1 MVFFTY
7 TFVHIKHIDNTYSK
21 YKRESQMKAILTSA
35 VCSSLLLLSG
45 CSNNDNT
52 GADTS
57 ITAPQKTALASGIEQ
72 ANIDKSVRP
81 QDNFYRYING
91 GWMKKNDIPGDKTAI
106 GSFYDLRDKADDD
119 VKAIIEELASTENL
133 TAGSDEQK
141 VADLFRSYMNEEKR
155 NAAGI
160 TPIKFLLKEIE
171 NIESKD
177 DLATF
182 FGKHSST
189 GINNPLALYISV
201 DAKNSSSYA
210 IHIWQNG
217 LNLPDKDYYFNEAER
232 FVNLRSGY
240 LNHIENMY
248 RLAGIK
254 DGKAAA
260 KNIMALETS
269 LAEHHWTRVQSR
281 DSEKRYNK
289 FATNNLNSITDKFNW
304 QAFLAAEGVSAQKDI
319 IINQPDFIEGFG
331 TVLAKTP
338 LSVWKQYLTFNT
350 LSAFSSYLTTDLDKE
365 SFDFFSKQ
373 LSGRQEQRPQW
384 KRGVSVV
391 NRNLGEVIGK
401 VYVARHFTPEAKSRM
416 SVLVENL
423 RDAYGASIDDLEWMS
438 DDTKKAAHVKLAA
451 FTPKIG
457 YPDKWEDYSALTIA
471 ADDIVGNI
479 IRSRKVSSEKELSK
493 LGGPIRKWEWGMT
506 PQTVNAYYNPTV
518 NEIVFPAAILQAPFF
533 NMKAD
538 DAVNYGGIGAV
549 IGHEMGHGFDDQ
561 GSKYDDK
568 GNLRNWWTE
577 QDLKE
582 FKARTNTLVEQ
593 YSGYQ
598 VFDDLHVNGEL
609 TLGENIG
616 DLSGVTI
623 AYKAYKASLKGKEA
637 PVIDGL
643 TGDQRFFMGYAQIW
657 RSKIVEKSMR
667 NRVATD
673 PHSPGEFRALG
684 SLSNMNEFY
693 EAFDVKKGDAMY
705 IAPEKRVKIW

>member
-1 MVFFTY
+1 
-7 TFVHIKHIDNTYSK
+7 
-21 YKRESQMKAILTSA
+21 MKAIVTSA
-35 VCSSLLLLSG
+35 ICSSLLLLSG
-45 CSNNDNT
+45 CSNSD
-52 GADTS
+52 S
-57 ITAPQKTALASGIEQ
+57 TATDSSKIAVQKIALVSGIEQ
-72 ANIDKSVRP
+72 GNMDKSVRP

-91 GWMKKNDIPGDKTAI
+91 GWINKNTIPDDKTAI

-119 VKAIIEELASTENL
+119 VKAIIENLAATSDL
-133 TAGSDEQK
+133 KMGSDEQK
-141 VADLFRSYMNEEKR
+141 VADLFRSYMNSEQR
-155 NAAGI
+155 NMAGI
-160 TPIKFLLKEIE
+160 TPIQSIITAINNLQ
-171 NIESKD
+171 NKD
-177 DLATF
+177 ELAEF
-182 FGKHSST
+182 FGKYSSA
-189 GINNPLALYISV
+189 GINTPLALYISV

-217 LNLPDKDYYFNEAER
+217 LNLPDKDYYFNETDR
-232 FVNLRSGY
+232 FVDLRSGY
-240 LNHIENMY
+240 VTHIENMY
-248 RLAGIK
+248 NLAGISN
-254 DGKAAA
+254 GKNAA
-260 KNIMALETS
+260 KSIMALETS
-269 LAEHHWTRVQSR
+269 LAEFHWTRVESR

-289 FATNNLNSITDKFNW
+289 FATKELNSITSKFNW
-304 QAFLAAEGVSAQKDI
+304 QAFLAAEGVASQKDI

-331 TVLAKTP
+331 EVFDQTSLET
-338 LSVWKQYLTFNT
+338 WKQYLTFNT
-350 LSAFSSYLTTDLDKE
+350 LNAFSSYLTTDLDNE

-373 LSGRQEQRPQW
+373 LNGRKEQRPQW
-384 KRGVSVV
+384 KRGVAVV
-391 NRNLGEVIGK
+391 NGNLGEVIGK
-401 VYVARHFTPEAKSRM
+401 VYVARHFTPQAKSRM
-416 SVLVENL
+416 STLVENL
-423 RDAYGASIDDLEWMS
+423 RDAYGSSIDDLEWMS
-438 DDTKKAAHVKLAA
+438 DNTKKAAHVKLAA

-457 YPDKWEDYSALTIA
+457 YPDQWEDYSKLSIMS
-471 ADDIVGNI
+471 DDLVGNI
-479 IRSRKVSSEKELSK
+479 IRSRKVSSEKEISK

-582 FKARTNTLVEQ
+582 FSTRTKALVEQ
-593 YSGYQ
+593 YGNYQ
-598 VFDDLHVNGEL
+598 VFDDLNVNGKL

-623 AYKAYKASLKGKEA
+623 AYKAYKASLNGKES

-657 RSKIVEKSMR
+657 RSKIVEKSLR

-693 EAFDVKKGDAMY
+693 KAFDVQEGDAMY

>member
-1 MVFFTY
+1 
-7 TFVHIKHIDNTYSK
+7 
-21 YKRESQMKAILTSA
+21 MKAIITSA

-45 CSNNDNT
+45 CSKSDNT
-52 GADTS
+52 VINSSKVTV
-57 ITAPQKTALASGIEQ
+57 QKTALASGIDK
-72 ANIDKSVRP
+72 ANMDTNIRP

-91 GWMKKNDIPGDKTAI
+91 GWMNSHNIPGDKTAI
-106 GSFYDLRDKADDD
+106 GSFYDLRDKADED
-119 VKAIIEELASTENL
+119 VNAIIEELAATDDL
-133 TAGSDEQK
+133 IMGSDEQK
-141 VADLFRSYMNEEKR
+141 VADLFRSYMNSEKR
-155 NAAGI
+155 NTLGI
-160 TPIKFLLKEIE
+160 NPIQSIITAINNLQD
-171 NIESKD
+171 KD
-177 DLATF
+177 DLAEF
-182 FGKHSST
+182 FGQYSSA

-232 FVNLRSGY
+232 FVDLRNGY
-240 LNHIENMY
+240 VSHIENMY
-248 RLAGIK
+248 NLAGISN
-254 DGKAAA
+254 GNSAAN
-260 KNIMALETS
+260 NIMALETS
-269 LAEHHWTRVQSR
+269 LAEFHWTRVETR

-289 FATNNLNSITDKFNW
+289 FATKKLNSLTSKFNW
-304 QAFLAAEGVSAQKDI
+304 KAFLAAEGVASQKDI

-331 TVLAKTP
+331 NVFAQTSLET
-338 LSVWKQYLTFNT
+338 WKQYLTFNT
-350 LSAFSSYLTTDLDKE
+350 LSAFSSYLTADLDNE
-365 SFDFFSKQ
+365 NFNFFSKQ
-373 LSGRQEQRPQW
+373 LNGRNEQRPQW
-384 KRGVSVV
+384 KRGVGVV
-391 NRNLGEVIGK
+391 NGNLGEVIGK
-401 VYVARHFTPEAKSRM
+401 VYVTRHFTPQAKDRM
-416 SVLVENL
+416 STLVENL
-423 RDAYGASIDDLEWMS
+423 RNAYGASIDDLEWMS
-438 DDTKKAAHVKLAA
+438 DGTKKAAHIKLAA

-457 YPDKWEDYSALTIA
+457 YPDQWEDYSKLAIKV
-471 ADDIVGNI
+471 DDLVGNI
-479 IRSRKVSSEKELSK
+479 IRSRKVSSEKEISK

-561 GSKYDDK
+561 GSKYDAT

-582 FKARTNTLVEQ
+582 FSTRTKALVEQ
-593 YSGYQ
+593 YADYQ
-598 VFDDLHVNGEL
+598 VFDDLNVNGKL

-623 AYKAYKASLKGKEA
+623 AYKAYKASLNGKKS

-693 EAFDVKKGDAMY
+693 QAFDVKEGDAMY